1 MAIQFSDLCGCC
13 SGISIKTP
21 QAGYQRPGLPVITA
35 RAGDYWAFKD
45 TMTARLTSA
54 EYGSLSDLRSRDPS
68 VDHSMALIDAWSVAG
83 EILGFYYDRLLSETL
98 LPTAGELWS
107 LHQLAGL
114 VSYRPHPGVSAET
127 TLAFKMSTAEGA
139 PRAATLPSG
148 IKVQST
154 PGPDETPVIFET
166 SESVEARP
174 AWNAMRP
181 RLSSVQ
187 ALSTT
192 TTRLYLDGT
201 ATGLVAGDALFY
213 FADDGTAVFALIRKV
228 ELKPANAAEDPDSRD
243 LTLLT
248 VDVQGGAP
256 VNQSA
261 SAPAAPASPVFP
273 PDVVPFLGTTVTAGE
288 LTELL
293 DDAELEEHALFD
305 PILGAP
311 ETPKRV
317 LVFRDSAGVFGNT
330 APAISALPPTMTGD
344 VPIYGTDDDGNI
356 IITGT
361 TPAPY
366 KGVGAA
372 EWADGNLTVLED
384 SANAVH
390 LDRVVK
396 DIAADSYALLQD
408 GATWGVYEIDAVA
421 ELSLSEFAITGK
433 ATRLEMDTDSGFS
446 SFTTRGTTVYANSE
460 WIDLPRA
467 PRDDALDIGTTQI
480 TLNTWAPGLQSG
492 QSLFLTGTYADD
504 LNAPVTRLVD
514 IAEVEHQLFAGGST
528 RITLAAA
535 LVDDL
540 DRRALRINGNVA
552 AANHG
557 ETTEEI
563 LGSGDPKQPFLQAV
577 AKQKPL
583 THVTATV
590 PGGALAE
597 AELRVSGVLW
607 KPVRDLLEAKP
618 GDRVYTLTLDPDGV
632 ATYGFGN
639 GILGAMPQSG
649 TDNITVGYRTGLG
662 LAGRVKA
669 GQLNILMS
677 RPLGLEEVANPLPS
691 TGGADPETLD
701 NLRDNV
707 PLSCRTIDRVV
718 SLSDFAD
725 YARAYAGIA
734 KSRAEWVKF
743 PGAAKSGVVVTVADE
758 KGDEVPD
765 TSKLFKDLLASL
777 TGDGIPYTR
786 FRLRSFRPRYFR
798 MAAKVKALEDYVEAD
813 VLEDVEAALRT
824 EYAFEARSF
833 AAPVFASEVITT
845 MQNVEGVEAVVL
857 DYLYRGGTADRN
869 EALKA
874 EGASPTQG
882 AELLMLH
889 PEPLDYLEKMT

>member
-1 MAIQFSDLCGCC
+1 MGIQFSDLCGCC
-13 SGISIKTP
+13 SGISVKTP

-45 TMTARLTSA
+45 TMTARLTSV
-54 EYGSLSDLRSRDPS
+54 EYGNLSDLRTRDPE
-68 VDHSMALIDAWSVAG
+68 VDFSIALIDAWAVTG

-127 TLAFKMSTAEGA
+127 MLAFSMSTTEGA
-139 PRAATLPSG
+139 PRKATLPSG

-154 PGPDETPVIFET
+154 PGPDEKPVIFET

-181 RLSSVQ
+181 RLTSVQ
-187 ALSTT
+187 TLSTT
-192 TTRLYLDGT
+192 TKRLFLDGT
-201 ATGLVAGDALFY
+201 ATGLTPGDAIFY
-213 FADDGTAVFALIRKV
+213 FADDTTPVFAIIRRV
-228 ELKPANAAEDPDSRD
+228 ELRPANLAEDPDSRD
-243 LTLLT
+243 LTRLT
-248 VDVQGGAP
+248 IDVQGGTP
-256 VNQSA
+256 ENQSA
-261 SAPAAPASPVFP
+261 TAPAAPTAPTFP
-273 PDVVPFLGTTVTAGE
+273 PDIVPYLGTTVTAGE

-293 DDAELEEHALFD
+293 EDAELEEEDLFD
-305 PILGAP
+305 PLIGAP
-311 ETPKRV
+311 ETPKRII
-317 LVFRDSAGVFGNT
+317 VFRDSAGVFGNT
-330 APAISALPPTMTGD
+330 APKISALPPTMTGD
-344 VPIYGTDDDGNI
+344 VPTYGTDNGNI

-366 KGVGAA
+366 KGVTADQ
-372 EWADGNLTVLED
+372 WADGDLTVLEN

-408 GATWGVYEIDAVA
+408 GSIWAVYEIDAVS

-433 ATRLEMDTDSGFS
+433 ATRLEMDTDTGFD

-467 PRDDALDIGTTQI
+467 PQNDPLTSGQMQIALD
-480 TLNTWAPGLQSG
+480 TWAPGLQSE

-504 LNAPVTRLVD
+504 LDAPVTRLVE

-528 RITLAAA
+528 RITLKAG
-535 LVDDL
+535 LLEDL
-540 DRRALRINGNVA
+540 DRGALRINGNVA

-563 LGSGDPKQPFLQAV
+563 LGSGDPTQPFLQAL

-597 AELRVSGVLW
+597 AEVRVSGVLW
-607 KPVRDLLEAKP
+607 KPVRDLLDAKP
-618 GDRVYTLTLDPDGV
+618 GDRVYTLTVDPDGV
-632 ATYGFGN
+632 ATFGFGN
-639 GILGAMPQSG
+639 GAMGAMPPSG
-649 TDNITVGYRTGLG
+649 TDNITATYRTGLG

-669 GQLNILMS
+669 GQLSILMT
-677 RPLGLEEVANPLPS
+677 RPLGLEEVTNPLPS
-691 TGGADPETLD
+691 EGGADPETLD

-725 YARAYAGIA
+725 YARAFAGIA
-734 KSRAEWVKF
+734 KSRAEWVEF
-743 PGAAKSGVVVTVADE
+743 PGAVKPGVVVTIADE
-758 KGDEVPD
+758 KGQEVPD
-765 TSKLFKDLLASL
+765 TSKLYKDLLAAL
-777 TGDGIPYTR
+777 TDDGIPFTH

-798 MAAKVKALEDYVEAD
+798 MAAKIKALEDYIEED
-813 VLEDVEAALRT
+813 VIEDVEAALRKA
-824 EYAFEARSF
+824 YAFEARNF
-833 AAPVFASEVITT
+833 AAHVFASEVITT
-845 MQNVEGVEAVVL
+845 MQNVEGVEAVTL
-857 DYLYRGGTADRN
+857 DYLYRGSTAERN
-869 EALKA
+869 EALSA
-874 EGASPTQG
+874 DRASPTQG